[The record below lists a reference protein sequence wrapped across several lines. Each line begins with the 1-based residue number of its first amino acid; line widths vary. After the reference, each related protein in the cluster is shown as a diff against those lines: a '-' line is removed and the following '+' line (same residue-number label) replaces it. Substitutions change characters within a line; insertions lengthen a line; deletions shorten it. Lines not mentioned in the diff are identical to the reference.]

1 VPVETSNCVVYRVSP
16 HDGRKRFSADGL
28 GFSLRFTDNGT
39 EFDFEPDA
47 GRALRTITSNVAG
60 FASDDPEPVFHAAGP
75 VVVTDR
81 LVLGCL
87 NKPARTD
94 IDDLV
99 DDFIICDGEE
109 FLEEY
114 ILFAV
119 KGHAVR
125 RLVSATKRRRL
136 FSMVVLMQI
145 LFPADGPD
153 QIGKLELDRTE
164 DKRGKFF
171 SALVRGVGTAHLREP
186 SGDED
191 HTAQLLRI
199 LKDNE
204 STLLAERNGM
214 VYRAT
219 DFAPQRG

>member
-1 VPVETSNCVVYRVSP
+1 MSVESSSIVVYHVPRA
-16 HDGRKRFSADGL
+16 DLGERFSRDGL
-28 GFSLRFTDNGT
+28 GFSLQFTDSGP
-39 EFDFEPDA
+39 DFALDADA
-47 GRALRTITSNVAG
+47 GKPLGTINSNVAG
-60 FASDDPEPVFHAAGP
+60 FSPDGQEPLFHAAGP

-94 IDDLV
+94 MDDMI
-99 DDFIICDGEE
+99 DDFIICDEEE

-125 RLVSATKRRRL
+125 RLVSATKRHRL
-136 FSMVVLMQI
+136 SSMVVLTQI

-153 QIGKLELDRTE
+153 EIAKLELDRTE
-164 DKRGKFF
+164 DKKGKFF
-171 SALVRGVGTAHLREP
+171 NALVRGVGTAHLREP
-186 SGDED
+186 SGDEHD
-191 HTAQLLRI
+191 TAQLLRI
-199 LKDNE
+199 LKDDE
-204 STLLAERNGM
+204 STVLAERNGL

-219 DFAPQRG
+219 DFAPQLV